1 MEARMVCKRCA
12 SDRQGSFNGEIALHF
27 PGLQGLDKP
36 IVWVFPKLVVC
47 LSCGLA
53 EFTVPEA
60 ELLVLA
66 QNAASEVV
74 EVEDDS

>member
-1 MEARMVCKRCA
+1 MACKRCA
-12 SDRQGSFNGEIALHF
+12 FDGQGSFNSEIALHF

-47 LSCGLA
+47 LRCGLA
-53 EFTVPEA
+53 EFIVPEG

-66 QNAASEVV
+66 QNAAAEMV
-74 EVEDDS
+74 EAEDDS

>member
-1 MEARMVCKRCA
+1 
-12 SDRQGSFNGEIALHF
+12 
-27 PGLQGLDKP
+27 
-36 IVWVFPKLVVC
+36 VWVFPKLVVC